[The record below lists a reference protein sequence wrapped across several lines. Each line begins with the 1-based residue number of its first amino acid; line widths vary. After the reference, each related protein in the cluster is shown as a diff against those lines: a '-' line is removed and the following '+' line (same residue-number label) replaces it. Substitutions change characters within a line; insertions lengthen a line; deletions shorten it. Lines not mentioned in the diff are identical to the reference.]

1 MSPVRIAIN
10 AALLLFIFT
19 LQETVVSRIHLPIT
33 GFSLYLAVV
42 VLLVLLENRIGAVII
57 GFVGGLILDLSPSSQ
72 SPFGQWALIL
82 TGIAYLIAVNA
93 ESIDEIVSRPV
104 GLGIFVAVGTSLS
117 LVMYLMVDSLLGQP
131 TGTLGR
137 DSIVIL
143 GNFMWTL
150 FIGPFLMPVF
160 LRFRDAT
167 IGSRERI

>member
-1 MSPVRIAIN
+1 MIPIRIAIN
-10 AALLLFIFT
+10 AALLLLIFT
-19 LQETVVSRIHLPIT
+19 IQETLVSRIHLPIT
-33 GFSLYLAVV
+33 GFSLYLAVI
-42 VLLVLLENRIGAVII
+42 VLLVLLENRTGAVII
-57 GFVGGLILDLSPSSQ
+57 GFVGGVILDLSPSSQ

-104 GLGIFVAVGTSLS
+104 GLGIFVAAGTSLS
-117 LVMYLMVDSLLGQP
+117 LVMYLMMDSLLGQP

-143 GNFMWTL
+143 GNFFWTL
-150 FIGPFLMPVF
+150 FIAPFLMPVF
-160 LRFRDAT
+160 LTFRNAT